1 MLVDDNVASL
11 EWVEESLRY
20 ARDGGPARLIE
31 LLEMVL
37 VELLFE
43 IEFADDII
51 LDGRESGER

>member
-1 MLVDDNVASL
+1 MLVDDNVASF
-11 EWVEESLRY
+11 EWVEESLQY
-20 ARDGGPARLIE
+20 ARDGGPTRLIQ

-37 VELLFE
+37 VEVLFE